1 MAEPAIQIRNLSRSF
16 DEHLAVDRLN
26 LAIEDGEIF
35 GFLGHNGAGK
45 TTTVHML
52 TTLLEPT
59 SGTALVAGADITAEP
74 LKVRSQIGYVPE
86 NVRLYDTLT
95 TRENLN
101 FFARLS
107 GVHDVAAS
115 VAGALEFLSIK
126 DLADKRVGNFSKGM
140 RQRVGLAQAILHRP
154 KVLFL
159 DEPSS
164 GLDPIGMKML
174 RDLIVRLNR
183 EMRMTI
189 FMNTHL
195 LSEISKTC
203 TSIGVLNH
211 GRLVF
216 HDTMEEVMQRYG
228 NESALEELY
237 LSVTPRGQEEVAA

>member
-216 HDTMEEVMQRYG
+216 HDTMEKVMQRYG